1 MLPLL
6 MQKGKAIA
14 HCPNGNKYIAAIMP
28 VKWAV
33 IKARL
38 QTILRSFVII
48 FVVCTVVRIV
58 GFWLIFVI

>member
-14 HCPNGNKYIAAIMP
+14 HWPNGNKYIAAIMP
-28 VKWAV
+28 AKWAV

-48 FVVCTVVRIV
+48 FAVSFLTRLTH
-58 GFWLIFVI
+58 FLLIFVA